1 MRVELLIRAHFR
13 RVIFK
18 LRKRQFLTDPRA
30 GLRFDKR
37 EKSR

>member
-1 MRVELLIRAHFR
+1 MRVRLLTRAHSR

-18 LRKRQFLTDPRA
+18 PTKRQFLTDPRA
-30 GLRFDKR
+30 RLRFDKR